1 MKSYMILFSDIIA
14 LATVYTMTIK
24 TTVTKIVAP
33 ALTMRR
39 MVEDL
44 PVGPNRLRNVLQK
57 MRV

>member
-1 MKSYMILFSDIIA
+1 MKSYMILFSDIA

-24 TTVTKIVAP
+24 TTVTKIVTP

-39 MVEDL
+39 MAEDL